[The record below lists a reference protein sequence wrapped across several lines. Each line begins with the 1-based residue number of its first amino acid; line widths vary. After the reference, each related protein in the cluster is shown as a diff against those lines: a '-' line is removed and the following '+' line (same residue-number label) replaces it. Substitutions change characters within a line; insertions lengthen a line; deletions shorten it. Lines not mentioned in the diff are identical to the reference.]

1 VDLLDR
7 RGAGEIA
14 SLLLLLLLLPLIML
28 LMRRMWSLLLV
39 WMLMRWMRRQ
49 RRANSDGEIPHQ
61 GREGGWGGARQRRSV
76 R

>member
-1 VDLLDR
+1 MDLLDR

-14 SLLLLLLLLPLIML
+14 SLLLLLLILL
-28 LMRRMWSLLLV
+28 LMRRLWLLLLSV

-61 GREGGWGGARQRRSV
+61 GREGGWGGARRRRSV